1 MASAPLGG
9 ARKASEETSKEKT
22 ELAPA
27 SLETFS
33 LLKNALQSI
42 TYVKLAKLSKEIKT
56 VPQSLSSTG
65 EKACLPETTA
75 METPPVLMES
85 TAESLIIITDALDE
99 PREPPVKMI
108 NNATQECT
116 VTTLGQAEL
125 INAPQS

>member
-9 ARKASEETSKEKT
+9 ARKASEEIFKPKT

-27 SLETFS
+27 SLETSS

-42 TYVKLAKLSKEIKT
+42 TYAKLAKLLKETKT

-65 EKACLPETTA
+65 EKAWLPETTA
-75 METPPVLMES
+75 METPTVLMES
-85 TAESLIIITDALDE
+85 TAESLIIITDALDVL
-99 PREPPVKMI
+99 REPPVKMI

-116 VTTLGQAEL
+116 ATTPDQARP